1 MRKKPRGFP
10 PRLSVCRQRSPNQ
23 MLGMYFDLLESP
35 YATLCYSISW
45 YLLFRM
51 ITTYASGDIILTKN
65 MRRFFFPFSHRRTA
79 TRSLIIILSFSYI
92 ELLLFAIS
100 RIPCV
105 AQYIGNDFVDY
116 NVPCLFLL
124 FLSTASICFESA
136 FVDIRGSMP
145 ASPIMEKIEF
155 FFVTLV
161 GIGILGG
168 CSFVII
174 CFVVNLVKN
183 RG

>member
-1 MRKKPRGFP
+1 
-10 PRLSVCRQRSPNQ
+10 

-45 YLLFRM
+45 YLLFRVL
-51 ITTYASGDIILTKN
+51 TTYTSGDIILTKN

-79 TRSLIIILSFSYI
+79 ARSLIIVLSFSYI

-105 AQYIGNDFVDY
+105 AQYIGNDFDDY

-124 FLSTASICFESA
+124 FLSTASICFEA
-136 FVDIRGSMP
+136 AAEIRGSMP
-145 ASPIMEKIEF
+145 ASPVMEKIGF
-155 FFVTLV
+155 FIWTLV

-174 CFVVNLVKN
+174 CFVVNLV
-183 RG
+183 RTRS